1 MVRMSSLT
9 QDYAGARSQ
18 ITLTQAP
25 AWADYGVGMAD
36 MTKEPDGYWYIIFEA
51 FSGATGAC
59 GRTDTATTVGIARS
73 TDVRTWTVRQT
84 PLLRGRDG
92 KSCGYDMTAWLPT
105 SQGLSVVTPN
115 DPPENVPLVRWNVD
129 AKTAP
134 VNAASRST
142 PTVSS
147 WTPRHPDLDTPNRL
161 TRDVRANRVTRP
173 RSFTGLAPAFT
184 G

>member
-1 MVRMSSLT
+1 MVAPSQSNSAMVAILASARTEASLGAPTAPSPGVTVTCEVGLQYVDRSGCAAVGGWDDEIGTPDIEKDGNSYVVTFDAHDSTNRLKQRRAMVRMSSLT

-73 TDVRTWTVRQT
+73 TDVRTWTVRQ
-84 PLLRGRDG
+84 
-92 KSCGYDMTAWLPT
+92 
-105 SQGLSVVTPN
+105 
-115 DPPENVPLVRWNVD
+115 
-129 AKTAP
+129 AP
-134 VNAASRST
+134 
-142 PTVSS
+142 
-147 WTPRHPDLDTPNRL
+147 
-161 TRDVRANRVTRP
+161 RA
-173 RSFTGLAPAFT
+173 
-184 G
+184 